1 MEKRYRLVEPAE
13 LASIT
18 PQERGSQG
26 ASRAYDAQRKQ
37 MYRYDATEYTNNVSA
52 NGYFA
57 DNASG
62 FLVLLRLC
70 DAQSGRYFHPFHQIW
85 IGLIRAERWT

>member
-37 MYRYDATEYTNNVSA
+37 MYRYDATEYTNNVS
-52 NGYFA
+52 GEWLF
-57 DNASG
+57 
-62 FLVLLRLC
+62 R
-70 DAQSGRYFHPFHQIW
+70 R
-85 IGLIRAERWT
+85 